1 MRVALTRGLETK
13 VYYGKS
19 ITKKE
24 AKNQAAAAAYFGVTG
39 LSDVMGPVKSRSSL
53 QTLVESTEKIKSS
66 VKESIEQAS
75 GDGGGTRIAV
85 LGSAVPLPA
94 PSTLS
99 VPAPSSFSTADASL
113 DDPATKATV
122 TDQVNMM
129 IKDRNEKLK
138 EEKVRE
144 EPKEGSSGKTDLLK
158 SSSRSKKDG
167 TLDDELD
174 KFENFLSD
182 LESDVKKEKEKS
194 KKSKK
199 RSRSRSRS
207 RHKSSSKR
215 KSPSPDRSYDN
226 RKYYSS
232 SR

>member
-75 GDGGGTRIAV
+75 GDCGGTRIAV

-99 VPAPSSFSTADASL
+99 VPAPSSSFSTADASL

-129 IKDRNEKLK
+129 ITWSLI
-138 EEKVRE
+138 V
-144 EPKEGSSGKTDLLK
+144 TM
-158 SSSRSKKDG
+158 
-167 TLDDELD
+167 TC
-174 KFENFLSD
+174 
-182 LESDVKKEKEKS
+182 
-194 KKSKK
+194 
-199 RSRSRSRS
+199 
-207 RHKSSSKR
+207 
-215 KSPSPDRSYDN
+215 
-226 RKYYSS
+226 
-232 SR
+232 